1 MGIKRLPHL
10 HTLTLK
16 LFMQR
21 NKLAPK
27 FKKITLSSILFL
39 QIILFSSFCY
49 TMINIP
55 ISQANH
61 RRVLLFAPTAKN
73 PHLLKQQTILQ
84 SNEAGMKERDLLVSS
99 IIYSPDKKSS
109 FDRYN
114 VSATAF
120 TLILIGK
127 DGTEKMRRSS
137 PVFLD
142 ELYQLIDGMPMRK
155 IEMKKARNP

>member
-1 MGIKRLPHL
+1 ME
-10 HTLTLK
+10 
-16 LFMQR
+16 R
-21 NKLAPK
+21 NNLAPK
-27 FKKITLSSILFL
+27 FKKITLAGILFL
-39 QIILFSSFCY
+39 QIILFSDFSY
-49 TMINIP
+49 TMIDIP
-55 ISQANH
+55 TSQSNH

-84 SNEAGMKERDLLVSS
+84 SNEAGMKERDLVFSS

-109 FDRYN
+109 FNRYN

-120 TLILIGK
+120 TFILIGK
-127 DGTEKMRRSS
+127 DGTEKLRRSS

-155 IEMKKARNP
+155 IEMKKAKNP

>member
-1 MGIKRLPHL
+1 
-10 HTLTLK
+10 
-16 LFMQR
+16 
-21 NKLAPK
+21 
-27 FKKITLSSILFL
+27 
-39 QIILFSSFCY
+39 
-49 TMINIP
+49 
-55 ISQANH
+55 
-61 RRVLLFAPTAKN
+61 
-73 PHLLKQQTILQ
+73 
-84 SNEAGMKERDLLVSS
+84 MKERDLLVSS